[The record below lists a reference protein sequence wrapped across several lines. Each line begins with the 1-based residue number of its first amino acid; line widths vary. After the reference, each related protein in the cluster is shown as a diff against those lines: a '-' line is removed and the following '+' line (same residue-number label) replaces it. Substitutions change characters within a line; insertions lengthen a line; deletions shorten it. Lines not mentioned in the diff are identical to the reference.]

1 MILSSSPLVEEE
13 SEMDFNSILVVDNNP
28 MMLKFMSGM
37 LQKKGHTVFSA
48 EDGLSASGILKE
60 HIPDVVFVDLIM
72 PNISGKQ
79 LCRMI
84 RQDPRLKDVRI
95 VILSAVAAEEE
106 PNLAELKADACI
118 AKGSF
123 KTMAE
128 NVTTVLNR
136 LKTGDSEGLEKD
148 IFGADFV
155 APRAISRELLSTQRH
170 FEIILA
176 NMTEGILELSP
187 DSRIVYANPVAASLL
202 GKPEIVLLA
211 SEFTSLFQEED
222 RRRIERVLEELG
234 DIPRVL
240 PEEPPVKLNGRRFA
254 MKMIP
259 IRGNGDR
266 AVIVMLNDVTDRKKI
281 EAQLLHAR
289 KMEAIGTLAGGIAH
303 DYNNLLMGIE
313 GYASLILNKAP
324 PDTEYREYVEA
335 IEESVQRGSDLTR
348 QLLTFARGGQYNA
361 RPTDINDVI
370 RESVSMFG
378 RTRKE
383 ISIREKYDEKIWLVE
398 VDRGQMEQ
406 VLLNLFVNAWQAM
419 PGGGDLYIRTENA
432 VLDETTLARFKI
444 IPGDYVRIS
453 VTDTGI
459 GMDDR
464 TRQRIFEPF
473 FTTKEM
479 GRGTGLGLASVYG
492 IIENHGGFINVYS
505 EQGKG
510 TTFNVYLPA
519 IKKGQVLEKP
529 RRERTLTGTE
539 TVLLVDDEAMIV
551 DVAREMLKSLGYTVL
566 TASGGEEA
574 VALYEEKHDRID
586 MIILDMIMPGMG
598 GAETFERLRKI
609 NPEAKVLLSSG
620 YSIDGQAED
629 ILSRGCDGFIQ
640 KPFNLPKLSRRVR
653 EILDKTAQDGPG
665 KN

>member
-202 GKPEIVLLA
+202 GKPEVVLLA
-211 SEFTSLFQEED
+211 SEFTSLFEEED

-453 VTDTGI
+453 ITDTGI
-459 GMDDR
+459 GMDDH

-479 GRGTGLGLASVYG
+479 GRGTGLGAGVGLR
-492 IIENHGGFINVYS
+492 HHR
-505 EQGKG
+505 
-510 TTFNVYLPA
+510 
-519 IKKGQVLEKP
+519 KP
-529 RRERTLTGTE
+529 RRF
-539 TVLLVDDEAMIV
+539 
-551 DVAREMLKSLGYTVL
+551 
-566 TASGGEEA
+566 
-574 VALYEEKHDRID
+574 H
-586 MIILDMIMPGMG
+586 
-598 GAETFERLRKI
+598 
-609 NPEAKVLLSSG
+609 
-620 YSIDGQAED
+620 Q
-629 ILSRGCDGFIQ
+629 
-640 KPFNLPKLSRRVR
+640 RV
-653 EILDKTAQDGPG
+653 Q
-665 KN
+665 

>member
-1 MILSSSPLVEEE
+1 MISSSRPLMKEEP
-13 SEMDFNSILVVDNNP
+13 EMNFDSILVVDNNP
-28 MMLKFMSGM
+28 VMLKFMSGM
-37 LQKKGHTVFSA
+37 LQKKGYTVFSA
-48 EDGLSASGILKE
+48 EDGLSASGILKK
-60 HIPDVVFVDLIM
+60 HIPDVIFVDLIM

-84 RQDPRLKDVRI
+84 RKDPRLKDVRI

-123 KTMAE
+123 KAMAE
-128 NVTTVLNR
+128 NVTTVLSR
-136 LKTGDSEGLEKD
+136 LKSGESEGLEKG
-148 IFGADFV
+148 IIGADSV

-202 GKPEIVLLA
+202 GKPEVVLLA
-211 SEFTSLFQEED
+211 SEFTSLFHEED
-222 RRRIERVLEELG
+222 RRRIERVLKELG

-313 GYASLILNKAP
+313 GYASLILSKAP

-370 RESVSMFG
+370 RKSVSMFG

-383 ISIREKYDEKIWLVE
+383 ISIHEKYDEKIWLVE

-519 IKKGQVLEKP
+519 IKKGRVLEKP

-539 TVLLVDDEAMIV
+539 TILLVDDEAMIV

-574 VALYEEKHDRID
+574 VAIYEKKHDRID

-629 ILSRGCDGFIQ
+629 ILSRGCNGFIQ

-653 EILDKTAQDGPG
+653 EILDNTAQGGPG

>member
-202 GKPEIVLLA
+202 GKPEVVLLA
-211 SEFTSLFQEED
+211 SEFTSLFEEED

-289 KMEAIGTLAGGIAH
+289 KMEAIGTLAGGVAH

-453 VTDTGI
+453 ITDTGI
-459 GMDDR
+459 GMDDH

-519 IKKGQVLEKP
+519 IKKGRVLDKP

-566 TASGGEEA
+566 TASAGKEA
-574 VALYEEKHDRID
+574 VAVYEKKHDRID

-629 ILSRGCDGFIQ
+629 ILSRGCNGFIQ
-640 KPFNLPKLSRRVR
+640 KPFNLSKLSRRVR
-653 EILDKTAQDGPG
+653 EILDNTAQGGPG

>member
-453 VTDTGI
+453 ITDTGI
-459 GMDDR
+459 GMDDH

-519 IKKGQVLEKP
+519 IKKGRVLDKP

-574 VALYEEKHDRID
+574 VAVYEKKHDRID

-629 ILSRGCDGFIQ
+629 ILSRGCNGFIQ
-640 KPFNLPKLSRRVR
+640 KPFNLSKLSRRVR
-653 EILDKTAQDGPG
+653 EILDNTAQGGPG